1 MRTLIASRFCG
12 HGLLMLLAAV
22 LFTGLALRAQQD
34 PSRGYPPV
42 LPKAKTEVYKTA
54 GDVKLNM
61 YIYYPAGHQPSDHRP
76 VAVFFFGGGW
86 NSGSPAQFAPQAE
99 YLASRGMVAML
110 ADYRV
115 ASRHGV
121 KAIACVEDAKSAIRW
136 VRQNAARL
144 GVDPGRVVASGGS
157 AGGHLAAATATIA
170 EFDAPGEDR
179 SISSVPNAMALFNP
193 ALVMAPV
200 DGKLALD
207 TARAKELP
215 ERVGADPRRISPYHH
230 VQKGTPP
237 AIVFH
242 GKNDTT
248 VPYRT
253 AELFCERMQAAGNRC
268 ELVGYDGQGHG
279 FFNYQRGGKKPYYDT
294 LRRMDQFLASLGY
307 LKGEPTVQER

>member
-1 MRTLIASRFCG
+1 MRTLIASRFRG
-12 HGLLMLLAAV
+12 LGLLMLLAAL
-22 LFTGLALRAQQD
+22 LFTGLALKAQQD
-34 PSRGYPPV
+34 PSRAYPPV
-42 LPKAKTEVYKTA
+42 LPMAKIEVYKTV

-61 YIYYPAGHQPSDHRP
+61 YVYYPAGHKPSDRRP
-76 VAVFFFGGGW
+76 AVVFFFGGGW
-86 NSGSPAQFAPQAE
+86 RSGSPSQFAPQAE

-144 GVDPGRVVASGGS
+144 GVDPGRIVASGGS
-157 AGGHLAAATATIA
+157 AGGHLSAATATIA

-179 SISSVPNAMALFNP
+179 SISSVPNAMVLFNP
-193 ALVMAPV
+193 ALVLAAV
-200 DGKLALD
+200 DGRIEGNPERQQGL
-207 TARAKELP
+207 E

-230 VQKGTPP
+230 VQQGTPP

-253 AELFCERMQAAGNRC
+253 AELFCEQMQAVGNRC
-268 ELVGYDGQGHG
+268 ELVGYDGYGHG
-279 FFNYQRGGKKPYYDT
+279 FFNYQRDDKKPYYDT

-307 LKGEPTVQER
+307 LKGEPTLQEN